1 LIAPSVLIVDDEEA
15 IGDNLAAFL
24 QDEGMRTIVAHSGEE
39 AIALVRGGLAADVCI
54 MDLRLPGISG
64 TGAILAIREQQ
75 PGMHFIVHTGSAS
88 DRVIAELKR
97 TGLQDIKA
105 FSKPVH
111 DMNLL
116 AEAVNSLWT
125 SREHAQSP

>member
-1 LIAPSVLIVDDEEA
+1 MAPSVLIVDDEEA

-24 QDEGMRTIVAHSGEE
+24 QDEGMRTTVAHSGEE

-64 TGAILAIREQQ
+64 TGAIQAIRAQQ
-75 PGMHFIVHTGSAS
+75 PRMGFIVHTGSAS

-97 TGLQDIKA
+97 TGLENIET

-111 DMNLL
+111 DMNRLV
-116 AEAVNSLWT
+116 EAVNALWT
-125 SREHAQSP
+125 SREHAQGP